1 MSRSRKRKKKNK
13 TKQIR
18 QDSNPRGQTVH
29 DISRMLALAVQ
40 HHQAGHRQQAESTYR
55 QILRLDPEHPDAL
68 HLLGLLAGQAGRH
81 DIAVQLIGKAIDNDS
96 AVPHYHFNLG
106 AVYDGAGNLQAAV
119 ACYREALRLQPD
131 YPEAHLK
138 AGVVLKRLNELEEA
152 MVHLREVLR
161 LDSLSA
167 DAHLQ
172 LGTILQA
179 LDRTDEAS
187 LHLEMAL
194 SLRPNWAEAHNYLG
208 VNLKAKDRL
217 GEAITHYREAIRRKP
232 DYAQAHNNLGNA
244 LILRCELEE
253 ALKCFERATRLKP
266 CYRHFI
272 GLVLLAMGQL
282 AKGWREHEY
291 RWEVAEQG
299 RKPDLPYPQ
308 WDGSPLTDRTIL
320 VYAEQGLG
328 DEIMF
333 ASCLPDLIDQ
343 AGRCI
348 IQCEPRLAP
357 LFARSFPTAT
367 VRGASREDFSWLSE
381 FPTIDACIPVGSL
394 PLHFRS
400 TRGSFPSAEGYLV
413 PDPQKRKCWRNRL
426 DTLGTGLKVGISW
439 RSSVMGKYRGTH
451 FSGLEQWAAVLGV
464 PGVHFVNLQY
474 DECSEEIK
482 IFKEQFGV
490 TVHTWEDIDLKSDLD
505 DVAALTASLDL
516 VITGATSVNAM
527 AGALGVPTWLYL
539 TTEKYWF
546 LLGTDHFPWY
556 PSVRIFPQATR
567 GEWEPVFEAIARELH
582 RLSQHGLTRQETT
595 WKGAFGSLYTLR
607 NTRSLDECE
616 AYYVRTYGLARSDI
630 IGELFQGIDNEIRI
644 LEVGCNIGC
653 NLGFFIKAGYRD
665 LWGLDV
671 QEEAVA
677 QARNLLP
684 EAAFCNGSAFHLPFK
699 DDTFDLVFTSG
710 VLIHIA
716 PGDLTRAMGEIVRC
730 SNRYVWGFEYYA
742 EECTEITYR
751 GNQDLL
757 WKANYPQ
764 IYLDHHPG
772 LKVIRTVHIPYLDNN
787 NVDVMFLL
795 EKERG

>member
-1 MSRSRKRKKKNK
+1 
-13 TKQIR
+13 
-18 QDSNPRGQTVH
+18 
-29 DISRMLALAVQ
+29 
-40 HHQAGHRQQAESTYR
+40 
-55 QILRLDPEHPDAL
+55 
-68 HLLGLLAGQAGRH
+68 
-81 DIAVQLIGKAIDNDS
+81 
-96 AVPHYHFNLG
+96 
-106 AVYDGAGNLQAAV
+106 
-119 ACYREALRLQPD
+119 
-131 YPEAHLK
+131 
-138 AGVVLKRLNELEEA
+138 
-152 MVHLREVLR
+152 
-161 LDSLSA
+161 
-167 DAHLQ
+167 
-172 LGTILQA
+172 
-179 LDRTDEAS
+179 
-187 LHLEMAL
+187 
-194 SLRPNWAEAHNYLG
+194 
-208 VNLKAKDRL
+208 
-217 GEAITHYREAIRRKP
+217 
-232 DYAQAHNNLGNA
+232 
-244 LILRCELEE
+244 
-253 ALKCFERATRLKP
+253 
-266 CYRHFI
+266 
-272 GLVLLAMGQL
+272 
-282 AKGWREHEY
+282 
-291 RWEVAEQG
+291 
-299 RKPDLPYPQ
+299 
-308 WDGSPLTDRTIL
+308 
-320 VYAEQGLG
+320 
-328 DEIMF
+328 
-333 ASCLPDLIDQ
+333 
-343 AGRCI
+343 
-348 IQCEPRLAP
+348 
-357 LFARSFPTAT
+357 
-367 VRGASREDFSWLSE
+367 
-381 FPTIDACIPVGSL
+381 
-394 PLHFRS
+394 
-400 TRGSFPSAEGYLV
+400 
-413 PDPQKRKCWRNRL
+413 
-426 DTLGTGLKVGISW
+426 
-439 RSSVMGKYRGTH
+439 MGKYRGTH

-653 NLGFFIKAGYRD
+653 NLGFFFKAGYRD